1 MISSSIPKF
10 LDLKVKYKMEVL
22 QKYMQKKK
30 KVEKWKIEHTK
41 LKLKKINVVRRIQ
54 VSYIFINKTQF

>member
-1 MISSSIPKF
+1 MVSSSIPKF

-30 KVEKWKIEHTK
+30 KVEK
-41 LKLKKINVVRRIQ
+41 
-54 VSYIFINKTQF
+54 

>member
-1 MISSSIPKF
+1 MVSSSIPKF

-22 QKYMQKKK
+22 QKIHANEK
-30 KVEKWKIEHTK
+30 KVEKWKIEYTK